1 MHRLARALLAML
13 SVALPLGAGA
23 FGAEQTFLS
32 PAISGNPLDWCRT
45 WATDC
50 GQPAADAYCQSR
62 GFERATA
69 FDQATDIGASTPT
82 RLIGNPAQV
91 CSDAMCDG
99 FSFITCFKQ
108 QQQQVFQLPT
118 INGNRLDWC
127 LNWAADCGQPAADAF
142 CRSQGFD
149 HSSGFD
155 QAVDIGASSPTRLI
169 GNPAQ
174 VCSDAMCDGFAQIT
188 CTN

>member
-13 SVALPLGAGA
+13 SVALPLGEGA

-32 PAISGNPLDWCRT
+32 PAINGNPLDWCRT

-108 QQQQVFQLPT
+108 QQQQVFQLPM

-188 CTN
+188 CSN